1 MKDFLILCAKVA
13 LGIFI
18 GFVLIFGGASSLKDK
33 ADSVNVKA
41 GTVIDSISLSSTTTT
56 TPSTS
61 D

>member
-33 ADSVNVKA
+33 ANSVNGEA
-41 GTVIDSISLSSTTTT
+41 GKVIDSISLSSTTT
-56 TPSTS
+56 PSTS

>member
-18 GFVLIFGGASSLKDK
+18 GFVLIFGGANSLKDK
-33 ADSVNVKA
+33 AGDVNGKA
-41 GTVIDSISLSSTTTT
+41 GSVIDSISLTSTTTT
-56 TPSTS
+56 PNTS